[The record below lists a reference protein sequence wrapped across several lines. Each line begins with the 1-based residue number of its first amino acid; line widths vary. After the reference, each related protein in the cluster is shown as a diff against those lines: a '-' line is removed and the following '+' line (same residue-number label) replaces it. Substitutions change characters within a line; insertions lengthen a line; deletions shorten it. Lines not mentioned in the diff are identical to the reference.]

1 MTNMTSLEA
10 SSNLNQ
16 IVSTGKGSGCSVAAI
31 IATYNRRRDLEKCLD
46 ALSAQSTPPDAVY
59 IIDNDS
65 TDDTAEKIQPHLTDR
80 VRYFRMPTNLGSAG
94 GFRKGMELAFED
106 GYDWLWITDNDSTPS
121 RDSLKQLMKVAVVNP
136 QVMALAPKKLRESDG
151 AILKCDSVWDRTTN
165 AARTPSDKEY
175 RESALIEVD
184 WVPNTGLLVSR
195 NAVLT
200 VGHLRADLFAFGED
214 VEYCLR
220 IRKHSKILLVTDSV
234 VVHPEMGT
242 GWPVPFASLRKLYYL
257 RRNDVYLGL
266 RGLQLPKRNILQI
279 AWQWFRLSLNIVR
292 KQDHPWKRL
301 KVVTLATFHGV
312 LGRLGPAPT
321 THDL

>member
-1 MTNMTSLEA
+1 MTNMASLAA

-16 IVSTGKGSGCSVAAI
+16 ILSTGTGSGFSVAAI
-31 IATYNRRRDLEKCLD
+31 ICTYNRRHDLEKCLD
-46 ALSAQSTPPDAVY
+46 ALSSQTTPPDAVY

-65 TDDTAEKIQPHLTDR
+65 TDDTEEKIQSRLIDR
-80 VRYFRMPTNLGSAG
+80 VKYFRMPTNLGSAG
-94 GFRKGMELAFED
+94 GFRKGMELAFQD
-106 GYDWLWITDNDSTPS
+106 GYDWLWVTDNDSSPS
-121 RDSLKQLMKVAVVNP
+121 RSSLEQLMSAAIANP
-136 QVMALAPKKLRESDG
+136 GVMALAPTKLRESDG
-151 AILKCDSVWDRTTN
+151 AILKCDTIWDRATKS
-165 AARTPSDKEY
+165 AQTPSDQQYKE
-175 RESALIEVD
+175 SPLIEVD

-195 NAVLT
+195 IAVST

-242 GWPVPFASLRKLYYL
+242 GWPVPFTSLRKLYYL

-279 AWQWFRLSLNIVR
+279 AWQWLRLSLNIVR

-301 KVVTLATFHGV
+301 KVLTLATSHGV
-312 LGRLGPAPT
+312 LGRLGPAPSIFDT
-321 THDL
+321 